1 MRFYWCVT
9 MWHMNA
15 CQGSK
20 TRRYPPPSTK
30 ISFSVGRDV
39 IIARKKTIMIALE
52 KTYHRKANDESSNN
66 FGFDGIGRDI
76 IVFVEK
82 TGYSCVG
89 IFWFIHICAY
99 AHGKV
104 SCHTYAWVKSHR
116 CMSHVIHIHAL
127 RHIDAWVMSYICLS
141 YVTYV
146 HKSCRICAWVMSHR
160 WMSHVTHVHGWSYH
174 TYERAMSHICMNL
187 GTQTNESCHTYAWVM
202 SHIYIRD
209 VKHIHESC
217 HTYYFIRV
225 CARVRNMLM
234 WTSWHTCTRDV

>member
-1 MRFYWCVT
+1 
-9 MWHMNA
+9 MNA
-15 CQGSK
+15 YPGSK

-82 TGYSCVG
+82 TGYSSVG

-104 SCHTYAWVKSHR
+104 SCHTYA
-116 CMSHVIHIHAL
+116 
-127 RHIDAWVMSYICLS
+127 
-141 YVTYV
+141 
-146 HKSCRICAWVMSHR
+146 
-160 WMSHVTHVHGWSYH
+160 
-174 TYERAMSHICMNL
+174 
-187 GTQTNESCHTYAWVM
+187 
-202 SHIYIRD
+202 
-209 VKHIHESC
+209 
-217 HTYYFIRV
+217 
-225 CARVRNMLM
+225 
-234 WTSWHTCTRDV
+234 